1 MGTRDGWRPQQ
12 FKSSRSSKADNV
24 VQRPEDF
31 MDEEDTSLFG
41 IAPKGIRATSDYA
54 DHGQK
59 GKKRERISQE
69 GPIPGTPILKELLRP
84 VKLVFAINCLIP
96 ATFKLRLLIAL
107 SYIFV

>member
-1 MGTRDGWRPQQ
+1 
-12 FKSSRSSKADNV
+12 
-24 VQRPEDF
+24 

-69 GPIPGTPILKELLRP
+69 GPIPGTPILQELLRS
-84 VKLVFAINCLIP
+84 VK
-96 ATFKLRLLIAL
+96 
-107 SYIFV
+107 